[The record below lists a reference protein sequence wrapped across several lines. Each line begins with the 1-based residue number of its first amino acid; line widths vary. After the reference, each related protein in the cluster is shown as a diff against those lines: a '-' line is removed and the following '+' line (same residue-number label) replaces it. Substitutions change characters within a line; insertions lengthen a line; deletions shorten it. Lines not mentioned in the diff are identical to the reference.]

1 MSGTLTSDPVGL
13 AAHRLLVAAQTGQ
26 PCAPVRDLID
36 ATMAYRVQQ
45 VLTDD
50 RLRAGSRVIGRKIGL
65 TSAAVQ
71 QQLGVDQPDF
81 GVLFDDMDVSD
92 LELIPFE
99 LLLQP
104 QAEAEIAFVLGADLD
119 AGDLDE
125 DQVRGAVAYAAPA
138 IEIVDSRVDRW
149 NISYADTVADN
160 ASSGLFILGE
170 QRVALS
176 AFEPTAAVMTMSID
190 GEIVSTGRGAASLGN
205 PLTALAWLAR
215 TARDFG
221 DSLKAGQVVL
231 SGALGPM
238 VPLPPGSTVIAS
250 ITGLGQVSA
259 RFSGGLS

>member
-1 MSGTLTSDPVGL
+1 MSRTLTSDPVEL

-45 VLTDD
+45 ALTDE
-50 RLRAGSRVIGRKIGL
+50 RLRAGSTVIGRKIGL
-65 TSAAVQ
+65 TSSAVQ

-81 GVLFDDMDVSD
+81 GVLFDDMNVSALD
-92 LELIPFE
+92 LIPFG

-104 QAEAEIAFVLGADLD
+104 QAEAEIAFTLGADLD
-119 AGDLDE
+119 SGVLDE
-125 DQVRGAVAYAAPA
+125 DQVRDAVAYASPA
-138 IEIVDSRVDRW
+138 IEIVDSRVDSW

-160 ASSGLFILGE
+160 ASSGLFVLGE
-170 QRVALS
+170 ERVPLDG
-176 AFEPTAAVMTMSID
+176 FDPAAAEMTMSID
-190 GEIVSTGRGAASLGN
+190 GEIVSAGHGAASLGS

-215 TARDFG
+215 TAREVG
-221 DSLKAGQVVL
+221 DPLQAGQIIL

-238 VPLPPGSTVIAS
+238 VPLRPSAIVVAS

-259 RFSGGLS
+259 HFTGGRA